1 MLSPDHRAGPRSVR
15 TPTATARGGAQRPA
29 DTRCCRRPAP
39 DSVTATP
46 ASWEVLGRCTH
57 LGGGPHRPLAPVGQ
71 PRHAGL
77 GQPLPLPLR
86 VNRTGRTTPGTASS
100 SRPTAARH
108 PDRCRCRGRQPALR
122 TSRTRYRSCPTP
134 STSPARQVWVRPLK
148 HNLSD
153 PRCSAQHSPLPHR
166 VPHGR
171 SPFTVAPVNRTPA
184 GLPEAQDRPDTPP
197 PAERFPPEVAL
208 PSVGSPSGPLRH
220 SVVSSRTPGTTRDRL
235 AAPAGG
241 AKRSVATAMMTRRND
256 AAS

>member
-108 PDRCRCRGRQPALR
+108 PDRCRCRGRQPALT

-148 HNLSD
+148 DNLSD
-153 PRCSAQHSPLPHR
+153 PRCSTQHSPLPHR

-184 GLPEAQDRPDTPP
+184 G
-197 PAERFPPEVAL
+197 PPEPRIGRIRRLQPSDFHPKSYYHPSARRAVRSATPSSAAAHLGRPVIAL
-208 PSVGSPSGPLRH
+208 P
-220 SVVSSRTPGTTRDRL
+220 RL
-235 AAPAGG
+235 QGVRRG
-241 AKRSVATAMMTRRND
+241 AWRPR
-256 AAS
+256 